1 MAGIPD
7 YGSKIEGVELAG
19 VTAGSPAALAGLRKG
34 DVIISLASKKIL
46 NIEDLTVAL
55 QDQRPGDR
63 VEIIVLRV
71 GKPVTFK
78 ATLRGSG

>member
-1 MAGIPD
+1 
-7 YGSKIEGVELAG
+7 V
-19 VTAGSPAALAGLRKG
+19 RKG

-78 ATLRGSG
+78 ATLRGRG